1 MEAENGVKITT
12 NTPKAYIHFER
23 ATAVAFFH
31 NSREAFL
38 PQTSFEELRSKNICD
53 RTATEAR
60 ALFQKL
66 DEQADAAF
74 YKKAGRR
81 TNMKEGNKI
90 WEYVCLLKEENTWED
105 VERLMRRVEQE
116 TG

>member
-1 MEAENGVKITT
+1 MDAEKIET

-38 PQTSFEELRSKNICD
+38 PQTSYEELRGKNICD
-53 RTATEAR
+53 RTAAEAR
-60 ALFQKL
+60 ALYKKL

-74 YKKAGRR
+74 LAKSGRR
-81 TNMKEGNKI
+81 TNMKENALMKLKKILNINKFYFKFI
-90 WEYVCLLKEENTWED
+90 GKDNVKL
-105 VERLMRRVEQE
+105 
-116 TG
+116 